1 MRTLNTEQ
9 TVDMII
15 CACDA
20 IIKNRSYLTEVD
32 SRIGDGDHGIGMSGG
47 MEKAK
52 SALMEKR
59 PFADINTV
67 FKTTGMTMLNS
78 MGGAS
83 GVIFGS
89 MFLGGMKGLESFTE
103 LDGRLFARI
112 MRGALEAIKA
122 RGKASV
128 GDKTMVDALEPAVAA
143 MEHADTEDMRE
154 TLEAAYKAAYEGV
167 ERTKTYVAR
176 FGRAKSLMERSIGFQ
191 DAGATS
197 VAIIFEAM
205 YGYVDGEEDQLGR
218 EPSMLNVE
226 K

>member
-9 TVDMII
+9 IVDMII

-52 SALMEKR
+52 STLMEKR
-59 PFADINTV
+59 PFPDGNTV
-67 FKTTGMTMLNS
+67 FQTTGMTMLNS

-103 LDGRLFARI
+103 LNGRLFARI

-122 RGKASV
+122 RGKAAV
-128 GDKTMVDALEPAVAA
+128 GDKTMVDALEPAVIA
-143 MEHADTEDMRE
+143 MENADTEDMSK
-154 TLEAAYKAAYEGV
+154 TLEAAVKAAYKGV
-167 ERTKTYVAR
+167 EQTKTYAAR

-205 YGYVDGEEDQLGR
+205 YDYLNGEPR
-218 EPSMLNVE
+218 EMLKKTVSE
-226 K
+226 Y